1 MERQLLI
8 LIHTFIC
15 AIRILL
21 FPVTVLILPQFV
33 PWVKRRLQFER
44 KNQVDLYS
52 RSFRFDG
59 KKADVTFEVSSE
71 GELEQVR
78 PLIDQLLAENLLVE
92 LIYASESVEKKCELL
107 AQEYRGRL
115 RILRLPVLTFFVSS
129 TLGGCNFFRWR
140 TGRVLILCRYDF
152 YPELMLL
159 GARQQVFFILLSAT
173 LKNKEHYFERFFSMT
188 AWYLKQI
195 YAHFDVIV
203 AASQDDEKRFLDI
216 GYPSSNLR
224 AFDFRVLQILKRL
237 LEKEHKFSKIPTFPL
252 FRQCLDHF
260 PYERRLIMGS
270 AWPNEMEVLRHP
282 DFLKRIFAGEFLV
295 VVAPHKLGEDSL
307 TLIKKMAQ
315 KYAEISGF
323 DLPIYEWGPKLSEN
337 EIHENFKIMEK
348 KPGILLVSFPGVLC
362 ELYSLFGHAFVGGG
376 HGRSIHSVL
385 EPYVAGATV
394 YCGPKIH
401 RSTEFDLIKKNTPNQ
416 VQVIE
421 DLNIFYSQL
430 SRFEMINKELA
441 RREELFE
448 SFKRQ
453 WKEIY
458 SLLLIKLGKNNGP
471 S

>member
-1 MERQLLI
+1 MERQILI
-8 LIHTFIC
+8 LIHTLVCFL
-15 AIRILL
+15 RIIL
-21 FPVTVLILPQFV
+21 FPFTVFVLPLFV
-33 PWVKRRLQFER
+33 PWVKRRLIFER
-44 KNQVDLYS
+44 KNHIDLYS

-78 PLIDQLLAENLLVE
+78 PLIDQLLAENFLVE
-92 LIYASESVEKKCELL
+92 LIYASESVERKCEIL
-107 AQEYRGRL
+107 AQEYKGRL
-115 RILRLPVLTFFVSS
+115 RILRLPILTFFVSS

-140 TGRVLILCRYDF
+140 TGRILILCRYDF

-159 GARQQVFFILLSAT
+159 GARQKVFFILLSAT
-173 LKNKEHYFERFFSMT
+173 LKNKEQYFERFFSMT
-188 AWYLKQI
+188 AWYLRQI
-195 YAHFDVIV
+195 YIHFDVIV

-237 LEKEHKFSKIPTFPL
+237 LEKEHKFSKIPSFSL
-252 FRQCLDHF
+252 FRHCLERF
-260 PYERRLIMGS
+260 PYEKRLIMGS
-270 AWPNEMEVLRHP
+270 AWPNETEILRHP
-282 DFLKRIFAGEFLV
+282 DFLKRILAGEFFV
-295 VVAPHKLGEDSL
+295 AIAPHKLGDESL
-307 TLIKKMAQ
+307 ALIKKTAQ

-323 DLPIYEWGPKLSEN
+323 DLPIYEWGPKLSDSQ
-337 EIHENFKIMEK
+337 IRENFELINK

-362 ELYSLFGHAFVGGG
+362 EIYSLFAHAFVGGG

-401 RSTEFDLIKKNTPNQ
+401 RSTEFDLIKKNTPHQMQ
-416 VQVIE
+416 VVQ
-421 DLNIFYSQL
+421 DLSFFYPLL
-430 SRFEMINKELA
+430 SRFELVDKELTQ
-441 RREELFE
+441 RDKLFE

-453 WKEIY
+453 WREIY

-471 S
+471 T